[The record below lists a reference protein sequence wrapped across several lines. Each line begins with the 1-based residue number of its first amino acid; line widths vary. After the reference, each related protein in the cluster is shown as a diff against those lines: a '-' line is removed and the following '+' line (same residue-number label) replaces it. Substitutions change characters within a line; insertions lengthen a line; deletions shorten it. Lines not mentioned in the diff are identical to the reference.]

1 MMKRRSFLK
10 DAAFLTAA
18 AAVAPS
24 CVGSRK
30 ADGNMSLE
38 VARNFHFRADGS
50 FTVLQFTDTH
60 YISGDARSAR
70 ALACVKEA
78 VAAVQPDLV
87 IHTGDVVFGKPDLE
101 SAREILQPLSDSGI
115 PWAVA
120 LGNHDSQFGA
130 SREEMFALIRQ
141 MPGNVNLPPK
151 EGVYGCSNDVLTLS
165 GSKGVERVFYL
176 FDSMDAVILKGEEEI
191 HCYDYI
197 RHNQIAWY
205 RAHSQ
210 RFTRENGGVPVPS
223 LAFFH
228 IPLPEVQEALD
239 KGLEPTGN
247 NGEPPC
253 PSRLNSGLFA
263 QFRELQDVQ
272 AIVTG
277 HDHDCDY
284 VLPYGQIFLIYG
296 RFSGGDTIYNH
307 LGPHGYIPS
316 DGPTAPGTVP
326 GCRLFR
332 FKAGEPGFQTW
343 VRIMGGEVQQPLYL
357 NDYKISKL

>member
-1 MMKRRSFLK
+1 MTMKRRSFLK
-10 DAAFLTAA
+10 NAAFLTG
-18 AAVAPS
+18 AVALAPTLS
-24 CVGSRK
+24 ACKRGRGEPEFRIAK
-30 ADGNMSLE
+30 NL
-38 VARNFHFRADGS
+38 HFRADGG

-60 YISGDARSAR
+60 YIAGDSRSKR
-70 ALACVKEA
+70 ALDCVKEA
-78 VAAVQPDLV
+78 LEAVKPDLV
-87 IHTGDVVFGKPDLE
+87 IHTGDILFGRPDLD

-120 LGNHDSQFGA
+120 LGNHDSQFG
-130 SREEMFALIRQ
+130 STREAVFKLIRE

-151 EGVYGCSNDVLTLS
+151 DGVYGCSNDVITLS
-165 GSKGVERVFYL
+165 GAKGVERVFFL
-176 FDSMDAVILKGEEEI
+176 FDSMDAVVLKGEEDI

-205 RAHSQ
+205 RSLSEKFKADN
-210 RFTRENGGVPVPS
+210 NGTPVPS

-228 IPLPEVQEALD
+228 IPLPEVQEALV
-239 KGLEPTGN
+239 KGIVPVGN

-263 QFRELQDVQ
+263 QFREMGDVQ

-284 VLPYGQIFLIYG
+284 VLPYGGIYFIYG

-307 LGPHGYIPS
+307 LGPDGYIPS

-326 GCRLFR
+326 GCRLFQFR
-332 FKAGEPGFQTW
+332 EGEPGFSTC
-343 VRIMGGEVQQPLYL
+343 VRLMGGARQYNYVITYE
-357 NDYKISKL
+357 